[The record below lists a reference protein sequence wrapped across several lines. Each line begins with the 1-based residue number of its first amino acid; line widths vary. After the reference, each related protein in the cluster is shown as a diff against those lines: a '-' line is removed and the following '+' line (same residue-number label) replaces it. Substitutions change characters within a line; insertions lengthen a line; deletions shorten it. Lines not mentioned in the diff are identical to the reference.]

1 MNQVTNKIPYGL
13 LSEEDQ
19 AQLCGEAKTR
29 GMYEY
34 YNYNARAWSITADN
48 KLFASNSTYRLI
60 IKEDEWY
67 YVESIQG
74 RGLILTGRELEGR
87 ITGGYDTLRPAT
99 AEEIEAAK
107 PKELTLEEKV
117 KAEYP
122 DYEVV
127 MLDWNS
133 LNRWVMPNGY
143 LHIDAQSMKGF
154 YRYVYQDPDGDW
166 DTSTLTTMMWDNGIT
181 LQPIA
186 VLFNK

>member
-13 LSEEDQ
+13 LSEEER
-19 AQLCGEAKTR
+19 AQVDISTLKKGLYEWFTGGEWGPAK
-29 GMYEY
+29 GFVF
-34 YNYNARAWSITADN
+34 SHI
-48 KLFASNSTYRLI
+48 STYRLI
-60 IKEDEWY
+60 IKDDEWY

-74 RGLILTGRELEGR
+74 HGLILTGRELEGR
-87 ITGGYDTLRPAT
+87 ITGGYDTLRLAT
-99 AEEIEAAK
+99 AEEIEATK

-117 KAEYP
+117 NAKYP